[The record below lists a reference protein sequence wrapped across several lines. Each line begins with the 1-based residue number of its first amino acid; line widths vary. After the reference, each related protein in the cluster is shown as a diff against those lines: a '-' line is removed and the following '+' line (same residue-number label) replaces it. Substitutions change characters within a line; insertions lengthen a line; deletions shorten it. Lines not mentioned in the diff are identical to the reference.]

1 MFSLNQEEIQEAAID
16 FFKNHLKAES
26 TSTTEYREMT
36 SLIPRLVTDA
46 DHDMLLQEFSEEE
59 GLATVKAIPED
70 SAPRLDYFTSYIFIH
85 VRSIVAGDVVVAVRE
100 FFMGKIMKDVLGA
113 SINALVSKLDDPKT
127 FQDYRPTSL
136 CQVFYKII
144 TKVVANRLV
153 LILPKLI
160 SMNQGGFIT
169 GRLISENVALA
180 QELVHNLISVLEV
193 PM

>member
-1 MFSLNQEEIQEAAID
+1 MLQLKLYLKILLRD
-16 FFKNHLKAES
+16 F
-26 TSTTEYREMT
+26 
-36 SLIPRLVTDA
+36 
-46 DHDMLLQEFSEEE
+46 
-59 GLATVKAIPED
+59 
-70 SAPRLDYFTSYIFIH
+70 DYFTSYIFIH
-85 VRSIVAGDVVVAVRE
+85 AWSIVAGDVVVAVRE
-100 FFMGKIMKDVLGA
+100 FFTGKIMNDVLGA
-113 SINALVSKLDDPKT
+113 SINALVPKLDDPKT

-136 CQVFYKII
+136 CQVFCKII
-144 TKVVANRLV
+144 SKVVANRLV

>member
-1 MFSLNQEEIQEAAID
+1 MLQLKLYLKILLRD
-16 FFKNHLKAES
+16 F
-26 TSTTEYREMT
+26 
-36 SLIPRLVTDA
+36 
-46 DHDMLLQEFSEEE
+46 
-59 GLATVKAIPED
+59 
-70 SAPRLDYFTSYIFIH
+70 DYFTSYIFIH
-85 VRSIVAGDVVVAVRE
+85 AWSIVAGDVVVAVRE
-100 FFMGKIMKDVLGA
+100 FFTGKIMNDVLGA
-113 SINALVSKLDDPKT
+113 SINALVPKLDDPKT
-127 FQDYRPTSL
+127 FQDYGPISL

-144 TKVVANRLV
+144 SKVVANRLV

>member
-70 SAPRLDYFTSYIFIH
+70 SAPRLDYFTIFLH
-85 VRSIVAGDVVVAVRE
+85 AWSIVAGDVVVAVRE
-100 FFMGKIMKDVLGA
+100 FFMGKIMNDVLGA
-113 SINALVSKLDDPKT
+113 SINALVPKLDDPKT
-127 FQDYRPTSL
+127 FQDYGPISL

-144 TKVVANRLV
+144 SKVVANRLV

-160 SMNQGGFIT
+160 SMNQRGFDT
-169 GRLISENVALA
+169 GRIISENVALA

>member
-46 DHDMLLQEFSEEE
+46 DHDMLLQEVSEEK

-113 SINALVSKLDDPKT
+113 SINALVPKLDDPKT
-127 FQDYRPTSL
+127 FQDYGPISL

-144 TKVVANRLV
+144 SKVVANRLV

>member
-70 SAPRLDYFTSYIFIH
+70 SAPRL
-85 VRSIVAGDVVVAVRE
+85 
-100 FFMGKIMKDVLGA
+100 
-113 SINALVSKLDDPKT
+113 
-127 FQDYRPTSL
+127 
-136 CQVFYKII
+136 
-144 TKVVANRLV
+144 
-153 LILPKLI
+153 
-160 SMNQGGFIT
+160 
-169 GRLISENVALA
+169 
-180 QELVHNLISVLEV
+180 
-193 PM
+193 